1 MRRRS
6 RGLAGCRR
14 DSLWRGLGRDDRTH
28 ARPNYLLHPDR
39 NATLPEE
46 RELPRR
52 IFGVSTAH
60 ADARPQRPRLSRAF
74 SRPGGNG
81 AGRDGVRRRSR
92 RVAPLAMDRLPA
104 AVLFRHEIAGGAALG
119 GGFGGE
125 RAEGAAAAR
134 NGSVSRA
141 GAYASGFGPADGF
154 ELGARGRWL
163 GAR

>member
-60 ADARPQRPRLSRAF
+60 ADARLQRPRLSRAL
-74 SRPGGNG
+74 SRPRGNG

-92 RVAPLAMDRLPA
+92 RVAPASLEPAPTRAVSAPPTASSSGPVVGSSGPEPTAREPPKTPAVERL
-104 AVLFRHEIAGGAALG
+104 
-119 GGFGGE
+119 
-125 RAEGAAAAR
+125 
-134 NGSVSRA
+134 
-141 GAYASGFGPADGF
+141 
-154 ELGARGRWL
+154 
-163 GAR
+163 